1 MLYIIL
7 CSILKSNITHVY
19 HISIIGQIF
28 QYEHMLQNI
37 RYNIAMLLFA
47 DVTAAV
53 IVSCS
58 TATSSV
64 RVQASDT
71 VRRYTLVVSRVE
83 NPSLAPP

>member
-64 RVQASDT
+64 RVQTSDT
-71 VRRYTLVVSRVE
+71 VRRY
-83 NPSLAPP
+83 PG